1 MLSSDGED
9 EDVEAVQKM
18 KTLYQSCL
26 DTDTIDD
33 LGAKPLI
40 ELIQITGEAVG
51 RRRQH
56 YIHRAVCMASIINWY
71 SATLQTPSPLF
82 GISVPSQVG
91 LMVFASSQ
99 LKNMPAKQ
107 HISMLSTICL
117 PSITMY

>member
-26 DTDTIDD
+26 DTDTIDG

-40 ELIQITGEAVG
+40 ELIQITGEAG

-56 YIHRAVCMASIINWY
+56 YIHRAVCMASIINLLSGTGQYCTNTITTVWNFCFK
-71 SATLQTPSPLF
+71 PSGF
-82 GISVPSQVG
+82 DGI
-91 LMVFASSQ
+91 
-99 LKNMPAKQ
+99 
-107 HISMLSTICL
+107 C
-117 PSITMY
+117 